1 MFILQVPPP
10 GFGVDDGDALET
22 PEDPAVPEDPPIPEE
37 VAPTISANPNRLL
50 DQNHDREVLQ

>member
-37 VAPTISANPNRLL
+37 VAPTISACVVIWYTQAL
-50 DQNHDREVLQ
+50 VYYSM